1 MYAERKGSVAALK
14 QEIVELHTEQPGMM
28 QDQEEQVKVEERG
41 GVGTMKNKNK
51 QSNRRRILIID
62 ISFT

>member
-1 MYAERKGSVAALK
+1 MYAEGKGSVAALQ